1 MEYSIIEVLAN
12 NEKEETIFKFEVWPF
27 GIRNISRIKKEERI

>member
-12 NEKEETIFKFEVWPF
+12 NGNEETILRFEVWPF
-27 GIRNISRIKKEERI
+27 GIRSISRIKKEEET